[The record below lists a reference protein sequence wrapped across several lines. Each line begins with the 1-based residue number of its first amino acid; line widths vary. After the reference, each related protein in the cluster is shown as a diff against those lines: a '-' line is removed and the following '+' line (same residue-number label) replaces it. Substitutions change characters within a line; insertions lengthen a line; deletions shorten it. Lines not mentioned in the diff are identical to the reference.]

1 VGAVPVRFDEKLS
14 LGGIGTPRG
23 TVTYQTTENQSADEA
38 SGMLREENP
47 LPFAPTM
54 TDALAFETEGHMGTE
69 ATARMVAGF
78 TKPSQRNEEERVI

>member
-1 VGAVPVRFDEKLS
+1 
-14 LGGIGTPRG
+14 
-23 TVTYQTTENQSADEA
+23 
-38 SGMLREENP
+38 MLREEDL

-69 ATARMVAGF
+69 ATTRMVAGF